1 MKLLK
6 LSAFLLALLAW
17 SCASAPESDEA
28 EVSEAEEVNEEATAE
43 AAAFSVDLDNSLVTW
58 VGTKPT
64 GRHNGSFNISEG
76 SVKVEN
82 GEIVGGNYTIDINT
96 LKVLDIP
103 ADDENNGKL
112 ASHLMSGD
120 FFNAQEFPAATFEIT
135 AVEPYEAPEEAEE
148 VSEED
153 SEFKLADPTHF
164 VSGNFELKG
173 VTKNI
178 KFPAKIS
185 VSEGEVSAEA
195 KFNINRADWELSYGN
210 DESLGDNFIRPTVHI
225 GFNIVAK
232 K

>member
-28 EVSEAEEVNEEATAE
+28 EVSEAEEVNEEATE
-43 AAAFSVDLDNSLVTW
+43 GAADFAVDLDNSMVTW

-82 GEIVGGNYTIDINT
+82 GEIVGGNYTIDIKT
-96 LKVLDIP
+96 LAVLDIP
-103 ADDENNGKL
+103 AEDEGNGKL
-112 ASHLMSGD
+112 VGHLMSGD
-120 FFNAQEFPAATFEIT
+120 FFDAEKFPSAKFEIT

-148 VSEED
+148 VSEEE

-173 VTKNI
+173 VSKNI

-185 VSEGEVSAEA
+185 VSDSEVSAEA
-195 KFNINRADWELSYGN
+195 KFNINRTDWELSYGS
-210 DESLGDNFIRPTVHI
+210 DESLGDKFIRPTVHI
-225 GFNIVAK
+225 GFNILA
-232 K
+232 